1 MDALLVGLRP
11 SAGQTLK
18 KPLPIL
24 LACIRWRSGH
34 HATKPMVLPWVMA
47 SGEKEA
53 LSYKKSGGIRRG
65 SSRLITPLLRCL
77 FSIKTSANHHNPSAT
92 KGHKIA

>member
-18 KPLPIL
+18 KPLPISSG
-24 LACIRWRSGH
+24 CSRWRSGH
-34 HATKPMVLPWVMA
+34 HATKPMVLPWVMV

-53 LSYKKSGGIRRG
+53 LSFKKGGVSAVAAAV
-65 SSRLITPLLRCL
+65 SSPRFCAAFFLSRYQPT
-77 FSIKTSANHHNPSAT
+77 IKTHPQPKAT
-92 KGHKIA
+92 K